1 MDFVR
6 YAERAARLLNAD
18 LGDADRV
25 RDLVRERAWLVEQVT
40 DRDATVLRRL
50 QRGLRPVFEASAD
63 GDENAVVDQLNELL
77 AKHPVSPYIAGHDSE
92 SWHLHVSDRQ
102 SSVADLLSAEALMG
116 LAILVCDLG
125 ATRLGVCQD
134 DKCHNVFVD
143 TSPNQSRRY
152 CSDRC
157 SSRANVAA
165 YRARRR
171 AGTAA
176 MEPREGS
183 SEGTA

>member
-18 LGDADRV
+18 VSDAEGV
-25 RDLVRERAWLVEQVT
+25 RDLVSERAWLVEQVT
-40 DRDATVLRRL
+40 DRDATMLKRL
-50 QRGLRPVFEASAD
+50 QRGLRPVFEASD
-63 GDENAVVDQLNELL
+63 EGDEATVVNRLNELL

-134 DKCHNVFVD
+134 DKCNNVFVD

-165 YRARRR
+165 YRARRKAETV
-171 AGTAA
+171 AG
-176 MEPREGS
+176 ES